1 MGKYQYL
8 QSTNSP
14 QSMVSNNED
23 ENEGRK
29 FQFLRGSD
37 ISSKA
42 ESQTTVVSPRQ
53 NYVREEN
60 TSTVVDIDNPTTE
73 QKIDETQN
81 QMEDAGLADQTDK
94 EYTDPRIEAAIVEA
108 RKNYAARD
116 KDVSAEKEYY
126 EGLAASFGNEKAI
139 KRQDD
144 LLDLSDYETRAEDNE
159 TKIQEEAE
167 TIRNYM
173 NSTENPIH
181 RKLIDELLDKG
192 YGTDSISR
200 LITTA
205 ELTPIVGTAMA
216 VEEIDDDFALAQKL
230 WREGDL
236 ASRGWAAGLGFITAA
251 ELLGTAIVGGKG
263 VAKLL
268 GAKNV
273 KKYARA
279 KLNSKQAAEAG
290 SEAAEEAA
298 GKAKKIAE
306 ANPETKQA
314 FIEAFEERTGKII
327 STGDKG
333 NKVIDPTLTRKA
345 GKETSEEIQ
354 NYKNRPVKNTLE
366 EGVVA
371 QTVQFAHLTDDPD
384 VLVSPLLKPEK
395 FDAIVAIA
403 TDLKKSNPEAFGKKK
418 TIIDDLFELSV
429 DKELFAD
436 DKLGELLTKYNISY
450 DDFVLSVVG
459 SGSEAG
465 KILNKLS
472 QIAKARPVTAVNAA
486 KEKAA
491 REAAGNIRRTVL
503 RVENIRRGA
512 LVSQLATASRNLTSG
527 MIRAPMESLG
537 NVMDESLY
545 RLSNDGLGSA
555 VGAIFNGDVW
565 TDSFRQM
572 KYMFRNPVE
581 AKRYTDLLLD
591 RPELGDQ
598 YDRMFNNLNE
608 IQALTGR
615 GKGGVGDTI
624 LTALEDGVSIL
635 NTPNRMQEYLIRRGA
650 FFGELERLSRRE
662 WGIDLVDTLN
672 QGKMR
677 DLLNDAK
684 SVRPSGGR
692 SFMDLV
698 DDSVNRALD
707 LTYAKQPDIPVFQSM
722 SNFITQ
728 NGLTVVMP
736 FPRFMFNSME
746 LLGQYAG
753 GASIPITRKMASIV
767 TGGKVGKGKL
777 TPKDRQRIQRN
788 IMGWAAIGAAYQYRT
803 SDDANADYK
812 MLNTSEGEMLDT
824 TPQYPLRQFLYL
836 GEAAKRLFKDGT
848 MGDWFNVREFQDTF
862 LGVNFRSGVGNVF
875 VEEVAELASGLDLTK
890 KENAAKVLGGALGNY
905 LSTWLVPFAQVVES
919 QRAAGLRG
927 TEYKDVR
934 EDPDMGFWSTLGNE
948 VKRPF
953 DQRGFSMLPS
963 TEEELP
969 ERQFLYA
976 GDGTKERTN
985 ILSRVIFGL
994 NFQERD
1000 AQYGEYL
1007 KGKGMQ
1013 EWELGS
1019 KSRVPTVQRM
1029 ENKELRKHIPTIVDN
1044 VKNYENIIRTQ
1055 YNVKSSDF
1063 KKDITEEQYV
1073 NSKVVPLIQSQV
1085 NNLKREL
1092 RETDFSASDP
1102 YLQAQ
1107 VQYRRLGGKFRKYA
1121 SVQFYERFGRFADA
1135 SNTRDLQQLV
1145 EIGKTYKSE
1154 IRK

>member
-1 MGKYQYL
+1 
-8 QSTNSP
+8 
-14 QSMVSNNED
+14 MVEIIHFDNKLKSKED
-23 ENEGRK
+23 EEGTVK
-29 FQFLRGSD
+29 ILPFEKPLPVKEPTVQQP
-37 ISSKA
+37 
-42 ESQTTVVSPRQ
+42 SQQEKYITEQNTTRV
-53 NYVREEN
+53 
-60 TSTVVDIDNPTTE
+60 TDIDAPTQE
-73 QKIDETQN
+73 QMSEVFEIEK
-81 QMEDAGLADQTDK
+81 EDAEIAD
-94 EYTDPRIEAAIVEA
+94 EPIEDPRIEAAIVEA
-108 RKNYAARD
+108 RKNYAERD

-126 EGLAASFGNEKAI
+126 EGLAAQYGNEEAI
-139 KRQDD
+139 EKQDD
-144 LLDLSDYETRAEDNE
+144 LLALSDYETRTEANE

-167 TIRNYM
+167 YIRSYV

-181 RKLIDELLDKG
+181 RKIINELLDSG
-192 YGTDSISR
+192 YGTDSIYR
-200 LITTA
+200 VVTGA
-205 ELTPIVGTAMA
+205 ELTPFLGTALA
-216 VEEIDDDFALAQKL
+216 IEEVDDTLELAGEL

-236 ASRGWAAGLGFITAA
+236 ADKGLAASLTVLSGLEIAGTAIIGGKA
-251 ELLGTAIVGGKG
+251 AVKLLGTN
-263 VAKLL
+263 
-268 GAKNV
+268 NV
-273 KKYARA
+273 KKYTRA

-345 GKETSEEIQ
+345 GKETSEEIL
-354 NYKNRPVKNTLE
+354 NYKNKPVKDTLE
-366 EGVVA
+366 EGIVA
-371 QTVQFAHLTDDPD
+371 QTVPFAHLTDDPD

-403 TDLKKSNPEAFGKKK
+403 TDLKKSNPKAFGKNK

-436 DKLGELLTKYNISY
+436 DKLNELLTKYNLSY

-491 REAAGNIRRTVL
+491 KEAAGNIRKTFMRM
-503 RVENIRRGA
+503 ENIRRGA

-555 VGAIFNGDVW
+555 VGAVFNGDVW

-581 AKRYTDLLLD
+581 AKRYTDMILD

-624 LTALEDGVSIL
+624 LTALEDGVDVL

-662 WGIDLVDTLN
+662 WDIDLIDALN
-672 QGKMR
+672 QGKIR
-677 DLLNDAK
+677 DLLNDSK
-684 SVRPSGGR
+684 SVRPAGGR

-707 LTYAKQPDIPVFQSM
+707 ITYAKQPDLPPLQELS
-722 SNFITQ
+722 SFITR
-728 NGLTVVMP
+728 NGLTVITP

-767 TGGKVGKGKL
+767 MKGQRGPL
-777 TPKDRQRIQRN
+777 TAKDRQRIQRN
-788 IMGWAAIGAAYQYRT
+788 VLGWGAIGGAYLYRT
-803 SDDANADYK
+803 SDDANSDYK

-836 GEAAKRLFKDGT
+836 GEAAKRLFRDDT
-848 MGDWFNVREFQDTF
+848 MGDWFNIREFQDTF
-862 LGVNFRSGVGNVF
+862 LGVNLRTGVGNVF
-875 VEEVAELASGLDLTK
+875 IEEVADLATGLDLTK
-890 KENAAKVLGGALGNY
+890 GESSAKLLGGALGNY
-905 LSTWLVPFAQVVES
+905 LSTWLVPFAQVVEG

-934 EDPDMGFWSTLGNE
+934 EDPDLGFWSTLGNE

-963 TEEELP
+963 TEEQLP
-969 ERQFLYA
+969 EREFLYA
-976 GDGTKERTN
+976 EDGTKNRTN
-985 ILSRVIFGL
+985 VLTRIITGL

-1007 KGKGMQ
+1007 KSKGMQ

-1019 KSRVPTVQRM
+1019 KSRVPKIQRI
-1029 ENKELRKHIPTIVDN
+1029 ENKELRKHIPTIVDIA
-1044 VKNYENIIRTQ
+1044 KNMETYVRQAYES
-1055 YNVKSSDF
+1055 KSSDF
-1063 KKDITEEQYV
+1063 KAEVTEEQYV
-1073 NSKVVPLIQSQV
+1073 NSEIIPLIKSQV
-1085 NNLKREL
+1085 NNLKRDL
-1092 RETDFSASDP
+1092 RETGMEYMSDDP
-1102 YLQAQ
+1102 YLISQT
-1107 VQYRRLGGKFRKYA
+1107 QYRRMSPDIRKYA
-1121 SVQFYERFGRFADA
+1121 TVKFIERNGRSPDGSNA
-1135 SNTRDLQQLV
+1135 SDLQEMV
-1145 EIGKTYKSE
+1145 TIGEAYKKA
-1154 IRK
+1154 IR

>member
-1 MGKYQYL
+1 MGKFQTL
-8 QSTNSP
+8 PINPPS
-14 QSMVSNNED
+14 SMVNNEED
-23 ENEGRK
+23 ENNEK
-29 FQFLRGSD
+29 KYQTLRHST
-37 ISSKA
+37 KPLKV
-42 ESQTTVVSPRQ
+42 EPQTPVVSPRE

-60 TSTVVDIDNPTTE
+60 TFTVVDIDNPTTE

-108 RKNYAARD
+108 RKNYAARE

-126 EGLAASFGNEKAI
+126 EGLAAQYGKKPEAFFPDMAEEEARTEGYEK
-139 KRQDD
+139 Q
-144 LLDLSDYETRAEDNE
+144 
-159 TKIQEEAE
+159 IQEEAE
-167 TIRNYM
+167 IIREYM

-216 VEEIDDDFALAQKL
+216 VEEIDDDYALAQEL

-236 ASRGWAAGLGFITAA
+236 GDKGLAVGLGFITAA
-251 ELLGTAIVGGKG
+251 ELLGTAVVGGKAT
-263 VAKLL
+263 AKLL

-298 GKAKKIAE
+298 GKAKKVAE

-354 NYKNRPVKNTLE
+354 NYKNKPVKDTLE

-384 VLVSPLLKPEK
+384 VLMSPLLKPEK

-429 DKELFAD
+429 DQELFAD

-545 RLSNDGLGSA
+545 RLSNDGLGDA

-581 AKRYTDLLLD
+581 AKRYTDMLLD

-624 LTALEDGVSIL
+624 LTALEDGVGIL

-672 QGKMR
+672 QGKIR

-707 LTYAKQPDIPVFQSM
+707 LTYAKQPDIPVFQGL

-746 LLGQYAG
+746 LLGQYAA

-767 TGGKVGKGKL
+767 MKGQRGPL
-777 TPKDRQRIQRN
+777 TAKDRQRIQRN
-788 IMGWAAIGAAYQYRT
+788 IMGWSAIGAAYMYRT
-803 SDDANADYK
+803 SDDANPDYK

-836 GEAAKRLFKDGT
+836 GEAAKRLFRDGT
-848 MGDWFNVREFQDTF
+848 VSDWFNVREFQDTF
-862 LGVNFRSGVGNVF
+862 LGVNFRTGVGNVF
-875 VEEVAELASGLDLTK
+875 IEEVAELASGLDLTA

-963 TEEELP
+963 TEEQLP
-969 ERQFLYA
+969 EREFLYA
-976 GDGTKERTN
+976 GDGTKERQN
-985 ILSRVIFGL
+985 VLSRVIFGL

-1044 VKNYENIIRTQ
+1044 VKNYENIIRTE
-1055 YNVKSSDF
+1055 YNVKSPDF